1 MWSSLNIEDKELI
14 NSYTKNRYEINDL
27 SFTNLYLWSKGE
39 NIEYKIENDILLLRG
54 TYDNEKYYFMPLS
67 KKDDNDEIK
76 KKVSILKKM
85 KENKEKVGYFTESEV
100 EKLKDFFDF
109 EEIRDY
115 FDYVYSVEDLAF
127 LKGRKYSKKRNRIN
141 LFEKT
146 YSYSYEKITKNNI
159 DEVIS
164 FQEEWSSINYAD
176 KSEILENEL
185 IGIKNILNNFEKLDV
200 VGALIRVDN
209 KIVAYTIGEILT
221 DNMIVIHIEKALT
234 EYLGSYQMINSLF
247 LKNEFLNFK
256 YVNREDDFGDLGL
269 REAKSSYYPELMI
282 KKYNIK

>member
-14 NSYTKNRYEINDL
+14 DSYTKNRYEINDL

-67 KKDDNDEIK
+67 KKDDNDELY
-76 KKVSILKKM
+76 KKVSILKKL

-100 EKLKDFFDF
+100 EKLKEFFEF

-146 YSYSYEKITKNNI
+146 YSYSYEKITKDNI
-159 DEVIS
+159 ADVIS
-164 FQEEWSSINYAD
+164 FQEEWSAINYAD

-185 IGIKNILNNFEKLDV
+185 VGIKNILNNFEKLDV
-200 VGALIRVDN
+200 VGALIRVN
-209 KIVAYTIGEILT
+209 GKIVAYTIGEILT
-221 DNMIVIHIEKALT
+221 DNMVVIHIEKALT